1 MMLDHGSAVRD
12 VLPVHLQV
20 GHVNDGHEDDDD
32 GDAAVQD
39 ALLNHLQAVDVGG
52 LVLHLLGHVIHSKVS
67 L

>member
-1 MMLDHGSAVRD
+1 MMLYHGSAVRD

-39 ALLNHLQAVDVGG
+39 ALLNHLQAVDAGG
-52 LVLHLLGHVIHSKVS
+52 LILHLLGHVIRSEVS

>member
-1 MMLDHGSAVRD
+1 MMLYHGSAVRD

-39 ALLNHLQAVDVGG
+39 ALLNHLQAVDAGG
-52 LVLHLLGHVIHSKVS
+52 LILHLLGHVIHSKVS

>member
-39 ALLNHLQAVDVGG
+39 ALLNHLQAVDAGG
-52 LVLHLLGHVIHSKVS
+52 LILHLLGHVIHSKVS